1 MQMHH
6 HLSHLTE
13 SGNIGGIEIMPI
25 DAAHVHTK
33 KLHRRRHPWFSPHHL
48 LISGLAED
56 KQENEAKRTALK
68 SACNQSCL
76 RTADLASQYNAK
88 RECRLLIRM
97 LRRQVHQG
105 TKPDVT
111 ALMAASRQALLTLTD
126 QTQVSGMH
134 CPMAQARSCT
144 VNTIQ
149 VRLDP
154 TLGKEEPALD
164 TLLVV
169 YGV

>member
-1 MQMHH
+1 MQTHH

-25 DAAHVHTK
+25 DVAHAHTK
-33 KLHRRRHPWFSPHHL
+33 KLHRLRRHWFSAHHL
-48 LISGLAED
+48 LISGAED

-68 SACNQSCL
+68 SACNRSCL
-76 RTADLASQYNAK
+76 RTADLVNQYNAK

-97 LRRQVHQG
+97 LLRQVHQG

-111 ALMAASRQALLTLTD
+111 ALMAVSRQALLTLMD
-126 QTQVSGMH
+126 QMQVLGMH
-134 CPMAQARSCT
+134 CLMAQARSCT

-164 TLLVV
+164 MLLVA